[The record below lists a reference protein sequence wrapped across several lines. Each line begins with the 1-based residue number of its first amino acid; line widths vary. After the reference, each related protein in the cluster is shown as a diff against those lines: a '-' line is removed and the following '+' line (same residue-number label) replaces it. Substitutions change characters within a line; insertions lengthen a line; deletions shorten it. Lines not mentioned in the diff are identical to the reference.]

1 MPVSSRNPNRRG
13 VSDSENGRAAPSLG
27 RGKEVEMM
35 ERRKLC
41 FVLFPAVLL
50 SPCVGTERADA
61 QAVAYSGESNSI
73 SPYLGR
79 WDLTV
84 KTPTEER
91 PSWIELTE
99 RQGQVEGLMTGFW
112 GHATP
117 TGKVQF
123 KDREIDF
130 MAPID
135 EGFDEGTL
143 IKGKL
148 AGDRLAGTATSPKGV
163 SWQWTGQR
171 APVLERKSAP
181 HWGKPVRLFDG
192 KDLSGWK
199 FADPGHAGVW
209 SVEDGTLMKN
219 GSGSELISIP
229 QFRDFKLHVEFNCG
243 PKANSGVYL
252 RGRYEVQI
260 ETDSSSEPPTQRMGA
275 VYGFLT
281 PKPELPRTPNVWQT
295 YDITLVGR
303 TLTLVH
309 DGKAVIEH
317 EEIPGITGG
326 ALDSHEALPGPI
338 YLQGSEEGRVAFRNI
353 VITPAES
360 LP

>member
-1 MPVSSRNPNRRG
+1 MR
-13 VSDSENGRAAPSLG
+13 
-27 RGKEVEMM
+27 
-35 ERRKLC
+35 ERRKLRFV
-41 FVLFPAVLL
+41 FVLAVLL
-50 SPCVGTERADA
+50 SPCVGVERAAPQTVGSFD
-61 QAVAYSGESNSI
+61 ESNSI

-84 KTPTEER
+84 KTPAKER

-99 RQGQVEGLMTGFW
+99 RKGQVEGLMTGFW

-123 KDREIDF
+123 KNEEIEF
-130 MAPID
+130 MAPTD
-135 EGFDEGTL
+135 EGFDEGTV

-148 AGDRLAGTATSPKGV
+148 AGGQLAGTATSPKSV
-163 SWQWTGQR
+163 SWQWTGRR
-171 APVLERKSAP
+171 APALERKSAP

-209 SVEDGTLMKN
+209 SVQDGTLVKT

-229 QFRDFKLHVEFNCG
+229 KFMDFKLHVEFNCG
-243 PKANSGVYL
+243 TKANSGVYL

-260 ETDSSSEPPTQRMGA
+260 ETDSSSEPPAQRMGA

-281 PKPELPRTPNVWQT
+281 PEPELPRPPNGWQT

-317 EEIPGITGG
+317 KEIPGITGG
-326 ALDSHEALPGPI
+326 ALDSHEGSPGPI
-338 YLQGSEEGRVAFRNI
+338 YLQGSEEGRVAYRNI
-353 VITPAES
+353 VITPAE
-360 LP
+360 